1 MDWKA
6 DQKKQEVPDNSYI
19 LPPVMLASKRSST
32 SRELRGDQ
40 KREIER
46 KRPLLFVVGR
56 AGAHIVKP
64 LPGAPCVIDADFLGR
79 SEEPGPRSSGD
90 SSRGEQSR
98 GRTSAGL
105 AALVPSTS
113 GRKDR
118 CTKLV
123 ATPVSDCGRPSSP
136 HLRALL
142 FRTSP

>member
-64 LPGAPCVIDADFLGR
+64 LSGAPCVIDADFP
-79 SEEPGPRSSGD
+79 EDPRSRDPGQVETPAAENNPAAERVRILRR
-90 SSRGEQSR
+90 SSR
-98 GRTSAGL
+98 AL
-105 AALVPSTS
+105 AAEKTDVPSF
-113 GRKDR
+113 
-118 CTKLV
+118 V